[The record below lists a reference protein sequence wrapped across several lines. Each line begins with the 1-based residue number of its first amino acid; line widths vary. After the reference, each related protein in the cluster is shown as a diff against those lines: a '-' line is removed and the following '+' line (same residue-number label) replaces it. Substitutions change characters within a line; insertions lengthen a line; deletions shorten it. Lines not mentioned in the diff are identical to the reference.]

1 MEPTRPMPLRDA
13 AAPPATLAKQFAMA
27 ALRRLALAKLEP
39 TPENFARAYDEEQGV
54 APRPVLP
61 ARALPLLQRMA
72 GALLREEAGRDA
84 LVQSFVRG
92 RWQQAE
98 QQLDALAG
106 DDGARADG
114 WAALIEKLV
123 AGVERG
129 SRQWTRARRK
139 DGVQRVLAGSRGD
152 AQRLQHRLSQLVASW
167 EGDADDATLAEGGES
182 PIDAVPESLPA
193 EAATARPLP
202 RAEEAPD
209 LAPWSA
215 SVTALGDTV
224 QCALPIDTQRGG
236 VLAASLQGVLARVDV
251 DGATS
256 ALAEALMRDCEEA
269 RSLMRQRQQAF
280 EQMRTLCNDLADGL
294 TEIAEDESWAQGQCK
309 AMRARLAEE
318 PTARALR
325 SAGEL
330 LRETRQRQRDLRH
343 ERQKARDALK
353 LNIQQMLAELGELG
367 VQTGRFQES
376 VGRHADVV
384 ESADSLES
392 LAGAV
397 RRMVAESRAM
407 HEAVGQTQQRLQD
420 EHARAA
426 ELAER
431 VRSLEDE
438 LRQLSDEV
446 STDPLTQIANRRGL
460 QQAFEVESARAERN
474 GVSIAIALLDIDNF
488 KKLNDRL
495 GHGAGDQALKALAER
510 VKQQLRPVDAVARYG
525 GEEFVVMLPDAT
537 IEQGR
542 EVLTRMQRALTA
554 ALFMHDEEQV
564 FVTFSAGLTLYRAG
578 ESIEQALDRA
588 DEALYEAKRTGKNR
602 TCAG

>member
-1 MEPTRPMPLRDA
+1 MPLRDA
-13 AAPPATLAKQFAMA
+13 AAPPATLTKQLAVA

-72 GALLREEAGRDA
+72 GALLRDEAARDT

-98 QQLDALAG
+98 QQLGAQAG
-106 DDGARADG
+106 DEGARAGG
-114 WAALIEKLV
+114 WAALIEQLL

-152 AQRLQHRLSQLVASW
+152 GQRLQRRLSQLVASW
-167 EGDADDATLAEGGES
+167 EGDADDATLAEGGGS
-182 PIDAVPESLPA
+182 PIDAAPESPQA

-224 QCALPIDTQRGG
+224 QCALPVDTQRGG
-236 VLAASLQGVLARVDV
+236 ALAASLQGVLASVGA

-256 ALAEALMRDCEEA
+256 ALADALARDCDEA
-269 RSLMRQRQQAF
+269 RHLLRQRRQAF
-280 EQMRTLCNDLADGL
+280 EQMRALCSDLADGL
-294 TEIAEDESWAQGQCK
+294 TEIAEDDSWAQGQAK
-309 AMRARLAEE
+309 AMRERLAEE

-330 LRETRQRQRDLRH
+330 LRETRERQRELRH

-353 LNIQQMLAELGELG
+353 LHIQQMLAELGELG
-367 VQTGRFQES
+367 MQTGRFQES

-392 LAGAV
+392 LADAV
-397 RRMVAESRAM
+397 RQMVAESRAM
-407 HEAVGQTQQRLQD
+407 HEMVGQTQQRLHA
-420 EHARAA
+420 EHGRAA

-431 VRSLEDE
+431 VRTLEDE

-460 QQAFEVESARAERN
+460 QQMFEAESARAERN
-474 GVSIAIALLDIDNF
+474 GVPIAIALLDIDNF

-510 VKQQLRPVDAVARYG
+510 VKQQLRPADAVARYG

-564 FVTFSAGLTLYRAG
+564 FVTFSAGLTLYRRG

-602 TCAG
+602 TCVA